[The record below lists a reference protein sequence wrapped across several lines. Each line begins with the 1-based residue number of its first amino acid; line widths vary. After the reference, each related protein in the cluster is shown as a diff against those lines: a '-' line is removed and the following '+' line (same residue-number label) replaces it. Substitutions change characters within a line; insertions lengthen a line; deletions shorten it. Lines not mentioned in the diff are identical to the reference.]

1 MLAERKS
8 HAGARLRKAAVGQLH
23 ASKMNLPERDPIVR
37 SRTGRVAAFPVL
49 SRMILHPRTSSL
61 LLAAWLGLAC
71 TSHAFA
77 ADANPQGRGP
87 EDPPAVPHS
96 TTWQHEEL
104 RRFTATEAHQGVA
117 ADEQHLYVISNTA
130 IGKYRKD
137 TFEKVAG
144 WKQLKGGPLTHLN
157 AGTVHEGRLYCA
169 HSNFPTI
176 PATSSVEIWDAATL
190 QHVGSHSLGIETGSL
205 TWIIPQ
211 KGGWLAC
218 LAHYAKEKPQ
228 TGRDPSWTELV
239 KYDAEWRRTG
249 GWVFPV
255 ALTKHFG
262 GSSAS
267 GGALGPEGYLY
278 VTGHDWRE
286 LYVLQF
292 PKAGSTLEWVDT
304 IPMSAEGQSFNWD
317 PKEPGIFYGIVRRTK
332 EVVISRISKRTG
344 EATEAKPQAEQENA
358 VQKRE
363 EAPKTSSTLS
373 EEERRLGFT
382 SIFDGTSGDGWEHK
396 GNWVIDADGAFHR
409 KEKGGDLTYKKELV
423 PDDFE
428 LRFEWKVSKG
438 CNSGVYYRPA
448 QYEYQVL
455 DNVNSPYGE
464 NPRQAAASLFFCMA
478 PSKDA
483 TKPLGEWNTARI
495 VGKDTVIQHWLN
507 EEKVLDFDYTDPKW
521 AKEVELLRIRGAD
534 LSKRGANIK
543 LQDHGQ
549 DVWFRNLRWRSI
561 PAEEKVNASSD
572 FVPMPIPAAAL
583 EKENQ
588 RVQQMLKKK

>member
-1 MLAERKS
+1 MTSR
-8 HAGARLRKAAVGQLH
+8 LH
-23 ASKMNLPERDPIVR
+23 A
-37 SRTGRVAAFPVL
+37 FP
-49 SRMILHPRTSSL
+49 SMILAT
-61 LLAAWLGLAC
+61 AC
-71 TSHAFA
+71 VTFFFA
-77 ADANPQGRGP
+77 ADAKDPP
-87 EDPPAVPHS
+87 APPAVPHS

-104 RRFTATEAHQGVA
+104 RRFPAAEANQGVA
-117 ADEQHLYVISNTA
+117 ADEQHLYAITNTA

-137 TFEKVAG
+137 TYEKVAE
-144 WKQLKGGPLTHLN
+144 WKQPKSGPLTHLN
-157 AGTVHEGRLYCA
+157 AGIVHEGKLYCA

-176 PATSSVEIWDAATL
+176 PATSSIEIWDTATL
-190 QHVGSHSLGIETGSL
+190 RHVDSHSLGIESGSL
-205 TWIIPQ
+205 TWIIPHQ
-211 KGGWLAC
+211 GGWLAC
-218 LAHYAKEKPQ
+218 LAHYAKEAPR

-249 GWVFPV
+249 GWVFPT
-255 ALTKHFG
+255 ALTKHFA

-267 GGALGPEGYLY
+267 GGAMGPEGHLY

-286 LYVLQF
+286 LYVLKF
-292 PKAGSTLEWVDT
+292 PEAGSTLEWVDT
-304 IPMSAEGQSFNWD
+304 IPISAEGQSFNWD

-332 EVVISRISKRTG
+332 EVVISRISKRS
-344 EATEAKPQAEQENA
+344 TEAKEEQAQAQVQEQQENA
-358 VQKRE
+358 AKNG
-363 EAPKTSSTLS
+363 EASPKTSSTLS
-373 EEERRLGFT
+373 EEEQRLGFIT
-382 SIFDGTSGDGWEHK
+382 LFDGTSTEGWEHK
-396 GNWVIDADGAFHR
+396 GNWIIDEDGAFYR
-409 KEKGGDLTYKKELV
+409 KAKGGDLTYKKALV

-495 VGKDTVIQHWLN
+495 VGKGTVIQHWLN

-521 AKEVELLRIRGAD
+521 DREIELLRIRGAD
-534 LSKRGANIK
+534 ISKRGANLR

-561 PAEEKVNASSD
+561 PAEEKVTASPD
-572 FVPMPIPAAAL
+572 FTPMPIPPAAL